1 MKVLAFGC
9 VHFPFERK
17 EECDRLVQIA
27 TSEKP
32 DVIVCL
38 GDLLD
43 TTGIGK
49 HVPSAEHLHPMTA
62 ETTKAAAFLERLRKA
77 ATRNKK
83 KSPRCVWMWGN
94 HEDRIHK
101 AMELNPFTRS
111 AMLQLLTGGE
121 YEKWEVV
128 QYRKDEKGILEIGK
142 VIFFHGIRCGKT
154 GPETEAFEIAEI
166 LGGSYGGRL
175 VVSAHTHRPHPPRE
189 VEVRGVP
196 ISLHIANVG
205 TMADVEALGYTARMN
220 TKHWK
225 AAPLIIDIDDDGNW
239 ATTVRSKA

>member
-17 EECDRLVQIA
+17 DECDKLVQIA
-27 TSEKP
+27 RREKP

-49 HVPSAEHLHPMTA
+49 HVPSAEHLHPMSA
-62 ETTKAAAFLERLRKA
+62 ETKKASAFLASLRKA
-77 ATRNKK
+77 ATRPKK

-101 AMELNPFTRS
+101 ACELNPFTRD
-111 AMLQLLTGGE
+111 ALLATTTGGE

-128 QYRKDEKGILEIGK
+128 QYRKDEEGFLQIGK

-154 GPETEAFEIAEI
+154 GAETEAFEIAEI
-166 LGGSYGGRL
+166 LGGRYNGSL
-175 VVSAHTHRPHPPRE
+175 IVSAHTHHPHPPRQI
-189 VEVRGVP
+189 EVRGVP

-205 TMADVEALGYTARMN
+205 TMADSKALGYTARIN

-225 AAPLIIDIDDDGNW
+225 AMPLIIEIDDAGNW
-239 ATTVRSKA
+239 TTTVRSHA